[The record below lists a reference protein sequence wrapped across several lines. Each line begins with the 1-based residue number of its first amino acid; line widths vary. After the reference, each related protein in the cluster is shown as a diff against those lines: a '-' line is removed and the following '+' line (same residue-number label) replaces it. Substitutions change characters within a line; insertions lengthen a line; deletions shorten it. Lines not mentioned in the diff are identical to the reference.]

1 MTNYKKN
8 IDRKS
13 QFINAI
19 SNCLYQV
26 KAYNLHNV
34 CSSQYGLKEGDTGDI
49 NESYHSK
56 KTYITS
62 RIQHKNLADLI
73 SLGKKILE
81 SYYGIELENLILL
94 EEESD
99 QPKITE
105 LTLLNLIS
113 YLAKISLCGRIDK
126 ENFLSKMIAL
136 NIASDDILQNSAW
149 EEEDW
154 LDYHY
159 QANWITI
166 YSNSNFIKKVLKLSE
181 LPQSKL
187 FSFIELLVSPEV
199 RAVADAE
206 ELVENINKIISH
218 DGFFLQKVSTKQ
230 NHPVFKITHK
240 SSSKIID
247 PQSLKNLHNTK
258 EISSK
263 YIEKYIQDCKKYIDI
278 KEYEKAIAHA
288 RVLVE
293 EVFIEIL
300 KQSNVDYD
308 DTKGDLVK
316 LFKKITKN
324 TNLNKEIITEKLKN
338 KELQDS
344 FLQIVSSL
352 AGIVTATAHISNNM
366 SARHGGIKEK
376 PSERHATLTVNCAYT
391 VCNFIFDSYKNS
403 KKFETN

>member
-26 KAYNLHNV
+26 KAYNLPNV
-34 CSSQYGLKEGDTGDI
+34 CSSQYGLKEGDT
-49 NESYHSK
+49 NEASSSK

-113 YLAKISLCGRIDK
+113 YLTEISLCGRIDK

-136 NIASDDILQNSAW
+136 NIASADILKNREA
-149 EEEDW
+149 ELC
-154 LDYHY
+154 LDIHY
-159 QANWITI
+159 D
-166 YSNSNFIKKVLKLSE
+166 YSNSNFIEKVLKLPE

-187 FSFIELLVSPEV
+187 FSFIELLISPEV

-206 ELVENINKIISH
+206 ELVENINKIILY
-218 DGFFLQKVSTKQ
+218 DGFLLQQVSTKQ

-240 SSSKIID
+240 SFSKIID
-247 PQSLKNLHNTK
+247 TQSLKNLHNTK

-263 YIEKYIQDCKKYIDI
+263 YIEKYIQDCKKYIDT

-324 TNLNKEIITEKLKN
+324 TNLNKKIINEKVKN

>member
-8 IDRKS
+8 
-13 QFINAI
+13 
-19 SNCLYQV
+19 
-26 KAYNLHNV
+26 
-34 CSSQYGLKEGDTGDI
+34 
-49 NESYHSK
+49 
-56 KTYITS
+56 
-62 RIQHKNLADLI
+62 
-73 SLGKKILE
+73 
-81 SYYGIELENLILL
+81 LENLILL

-105 LTLLNLIS
+105 LTLLNLID
-113 YLAKISLCGRIDK
+113 YLTEISLCGRIDK

-136 NIASDDILQNSAW
+136 NIASADILQKLAW
-149 EEEDW
+149 EVEYW

-159 QANWITI
+159 QENWITI
-166 YSNSNFIKKVLKLSE
+166 YSNSNFIEKVLKLSE
-181 LPQSKL
+181 LTQSKL

-218 DGFFLQKVSTKQ
+218 DGFLLQQVSTKQ

-258 EISSK
+258 EISSE

-344 FLQIVSSL
+344 FLQIVYSL

-366 SARHGGIKEK
+366 STRHGGIKEK

-391 VCNFIFDSYKNS
+391 VCNFIFDSYKNF